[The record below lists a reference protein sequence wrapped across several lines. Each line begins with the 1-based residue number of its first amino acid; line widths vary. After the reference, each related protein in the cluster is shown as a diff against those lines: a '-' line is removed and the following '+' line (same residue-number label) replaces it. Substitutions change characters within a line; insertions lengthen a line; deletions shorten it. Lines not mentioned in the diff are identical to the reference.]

1 MSAGN
6 EAGSVLNQGSPSV
19 PPEDDKTSL
28 NAVRRHLLDSPGVEV
43 DEAHGSRMVGDLN
56 ELTHAVDIVA
66 SEGVPLAIVKW
77 TST

>member
-1 MSAGN
+1 MSADY
-6 EAGSVLNQGSPSV
+6 EAGSVLNKGSPSV

-28 NAVRRHLLDSPGVEV
+28 NAVRRHLLDSLAVEV
-43 DEAHGSRMVGDLN
+43 DEAHGSQMVGDLN

-66 SEGVPLAIVKW
+66 IEGLQQAIVKW